1 MADHVSALKRNRQS
15 LKRQARNRQV
25 RARIRT
31 FVRKAREALE
41 GSDAAV
47 ATAAART
54 AESELARAARKGVL
68 HPRTASRRASRLA
81 KQAAAKAAPAKS

>member
-31 FVRKAREALE
+31 FVRKAREAIE
-41 GSDAAV
+41 GTDVAV
-47 ATAAART
+47 ATTAART

-68 HPRTASRRASRLA
+68 HRKTAARRASRLA
-81 KQAAAKAAPAKS
+81 KQAAAKASPKS